1 MANHYPLIGRKVP
14 RSCEDAFGTA
24 DPFAHVECPK
34 CRARLE
40 WKVAADKAA
49 AAEFKPSQQE
59 HRFFLASAAN
69 IQRILDMP
77 AEGLSE
83 RFLSRAA

>member
-14 RSCEDAFGTA
+14 GSCNDQFGTA

-40 WKVAADKAA
+40 AKVAADTAT
-49 AAEFKPSQQE
+49 AAEYCVGRQE
-59 HRFFLASAAN
+59 RRFFLASAAN
-69 IQRILDMP
+69 IQRILDVP
-77 AEGLSE
+77 AEGLSAQ
-83 RFLSRAA
+83 FLARVA